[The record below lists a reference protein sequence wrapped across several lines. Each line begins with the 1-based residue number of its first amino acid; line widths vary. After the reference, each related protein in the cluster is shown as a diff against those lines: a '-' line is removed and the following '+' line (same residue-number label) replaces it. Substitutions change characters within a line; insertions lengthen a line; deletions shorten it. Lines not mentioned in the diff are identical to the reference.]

1 MELIKGRRA
10 RAQRDRFEC
19 AIERG
24 AYLSVPS
31 VVRRVVFVAIEVT
44 KDRSQSWRGNREA
57 AEALNV

>member
-10 RAQRDRFEC
+10 RAQKDRFEC

-24 AYLSVPS
+24 TYLSVPS
-31 VVRRVVFVAIEVT
+31 VRHVVFVAIEVT